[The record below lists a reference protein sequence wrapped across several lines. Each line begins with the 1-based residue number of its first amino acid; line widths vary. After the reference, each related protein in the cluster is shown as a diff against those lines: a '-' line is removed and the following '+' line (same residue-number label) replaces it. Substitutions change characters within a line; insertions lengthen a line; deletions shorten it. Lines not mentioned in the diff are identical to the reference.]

1 MFYLRIVLVISTLLP
16 SRALPGQ
23 QQRDSVLYRIISVNA
38 DNLPVTVILD
48 KITKDNGIF
57 FSYDALL
64 INNEKRITVHLNNR
78 SVIEIL
84 QIIFKNEP
92 FGFIGKNN
100 HVIISDREDLF
111 VVPNPPPDS
120 LSPPPIIVLTGRI
133 LDNSN
138 LEPISQVSVS
148 LLNQPVGTI
157 TNNDGNFILKLPAEN
172 KNDTLLI
179 SCLGFASQ
187 KKVIRD
193 FRSDEVIS
201 LHPVSIKIREIKVRA
216 ISAQEILTNFRK
228 NINENY
234 STEYQMLTGFYRETL
249 KQDDEY
255 INVSE
260 AVLEIL
266 KASYD
271 QVTRDDKIHL
281 LKARRS
287 PEIRPFHWVN
297 FKLQGGPHTITMLDI
312 VKNLETFLDPEYD
325 LFYHFTVQQVIRYN
339 NRPAFVIRFKPV
351 KDIQIPCFVGEM
363 YIDREN
369 YALMYARFSLDE
381 FGLEYTGQSFIIKKP
396 KGFRVKPLY
405 VDYQIDFSEYN
416 ALWHLHSAQASIAFR
431 VKSRKDNVNSVFQ
444 SVSDLLITD
453 VKNTDLKR
461 FPVKDLFSA
470 NDIFTEFAT
479 DYDESFWADYNI
491 IKPDE
496 NLQAAI
502 KKFVPSQNQDHPEG
516 NSK

>member
-1 MFYLRIVLVISTLLP
+1 MIYLRIVLVISTLLP
-16 SRALPGQ
+16 SRLLPGQ

-64 INNEKRITVHLNNR
+64 IDNEKRITVHLNNR
-78 SVIEIL
+78 SVSEIL
-84 QIIFKNEP
+84 QIIFKDEP
-92 FGFIGKNN
+92 FNFIGKNN
-100 HVIISDREDLF
+100 HIIISDREDIAII
-111 VVPNPPPDS
+111 PNSPPDS
-120 LSPPPIIVLTGRI
+120 ISAPPVIVLTGKV
-133 LDNSN
+133 LDISN
-138 LEPISQVSVS
+138 REPISQVSVS
-148 LLNQPVGTI
+148 LLNRPVGTI

-172 KNDTLLI
+172 QNDTLLI
-179 SCLGFASQ
+179 SCLGYASQ

-193 FRSDEVIS
+193 FRYNEVIT
-201 LHPVSIKIREIKVRA
+201 LHPVSIKIKEIKVRA
-216 ISAQEILTNFRK
+216 VSAQEILNNFRK
-228 NINENY
+228 NINSNYATEN
-234 STEYQMLTGFYRETL
+234 QLLTGFYREVL
-249 KQDDEY
+249 KQDDEF

-266 KASYD
+266 KASYE
-271 QVTRDDKIHL
+271 QVTSDDKIRL

-287 PEIRPFHWVN
+287 PEVRPFHWVN
-297 FKLQGGPHTITMLDI
+297 FKLQGGPHTITMLDV
-312 VKNLETFLDPEYD
+312 VKNLETFLDPEYE
-325 LFYHFTVQQVIRYN
+325 LLYHYTVHQVIRYN
-339 NRPAFVIRFKPV
+339 NRPAFVVRFKPV

-363 YIDREN
+363 VIDREN

-381 FGLEYTGQSFIIKKP
+381 YGLEYTGQSFIIKKP
-396 KGFRVKPLY
+396 KGFKVKPLY
-405 VDYQIDFSEYN
+405 ADYQIDFSEFN
-416 ALWHLHSAQASIAFR
+416 GKWHLHTAQASIAFR
-431 VKSRKDNVNSVFQ
+431 VRSRKDNVYSVFQ

-470 NDIFTEFAT
+470 NDIFTEFT
-479 DYDESFWADYNI
+479 IDYDESFWADYNI

-496 NLQAAI
+496 DLQSAI
-502 KKFVPSQNQDHPEG
+502 KKFVPVQNPDHPDG